1 MSSFK
6 ALQVSE
12 TEGGRFESKV
22 VERTTEEL
30 PAGEVLIRVRYSS
43 LNFKDA
49 LSASGN
55 RGVTGPIR
63 ILRGSM
69 PPVSWP
75 RPAWPSSP
83 KAMK

>member
-22 VERTTEEL
+22 VERTTEDL
-30 PAGEVLIRVRYSS
+30 PAGEVLIR
-43 LNFKDA
+43 A
-49 LSASGN
+49 LFLAEFQGCAVGQWQSW
-55 RGVTGPIR
+55 RDRPIR